1 MKSLNFKKVAI
12 VGTVSALATQPA
24 KPIKKKQTPESSQ
37 VVSLEY
43 DPNKLQ
49 LTVEFKN
56 GTYDYTPVPE
66 SVADEAW
73 AADSIGKFINT
84 IKNKYNCK
92 KR

>member
-1 MKSLNFKKVAI
+1 MKSLNFKKATLVA
-12 VGTVSALATQPA
+12 TTASQPA

-43 DPNKLQ
+43 DPNIKQ

-66 SVADEAW
+66 AVADEAW
-73 AADSIGKFINT
+73 AAESIGRYINT
-84 IKNKYNCK
+84 IKNRYNCK